1 MLQTILKPTRTRLA
15 AVLGILFALQGPAF
29 CQSGAAELNHS
40 LRFRFGLSDPLSPK
54 PFRDNWRTGLSADLA
69 FQASVTGHV
78 EFTAGAGYT
87 VFRLNSRRLSSEF
100 SRTASADASFAFEKG
115 AYRLGLLHAGMNVHF
130 GSLWKPVSY
139 FLRAEGVLALAHQDD
154 MILVQEFG
162 GLKVRERI
170 GLGADEA
177 APGAVAA
184 VGAKIRV
191 DKRAFI
197 ILSADGCVLRTS
209 DQAGDSDLT
218 ALRLSRAQGN
228 ATVFTTFR
236 AGLDIQY

>member
-1 MLQTILKPTRTRLA
+1 M
-15 AVLGILFALQGPAF
+15 LGILFALHGLAAG
-29 CQSGAAELNHS
+29 QSGPVELSHS
-40 LRFRFGLSDPLSPK
+40 LRFCFGLSDPLSPR
-54 PFRDNWRTGLSADLA
+54 PFRENWRTGLSADLS
-69 FQASVTGHV
+69 FQASMTGHV

-100 SRTASADASFAFEKG
+100 NHTSASSASFAFERG
-115 AYRLGLLHAGMNVHF
+115 AYRLGLLHAGLNVHF
-130 GSLWKPVSY
+130 GSVWKPVSY

-162 GLKVRERI
+162 GQKVRERI
-170 GLGADEA
+170 ELGADEA

-191 DKRAFI
+191 DRRVFFV
-197 ILSADGCVLRTS
+197 LSADACVLRTS
-209 DQAGDSDLT
+209 DRVGDSDL
-218 ALRLSRAQGN
+218 AAFRLSRAQGEN
-228 ATVFTTFR
+228 TVFTTFR

>member
-1 MLQTILKPTRTRLA
+1 MKQTRPPFA
-15 AVLGILFALQGPAF
+15 AVLGVLFALHGPAF
-29 CQSGAAELNHS
+29 CQSGSVELNHS
-40 LRFRFGLSDPLSPK
+40 LRFRFGLSDPLSPR
-54 PFRDNWRTGLSADLA
+54 PFRENWRTGLSADLA

-87 VFRLNSRRLSSEF
+87 VFRLNARRLSSEF
-100 SRTASADASFAFEKG
+100 NRAAAADASFAFENG
-115 AYRLGLLHAGMNVHF
+115 AYRLGLLHAGLNVHF

-139 FLRAEGVLALAHQDD
+139 FLRAEGVLGLAHQDD

-170 GLGADEA
+170 ALGADEA

-191 DKRAFI
+191 DQRAFI
-197 ILSADGCVLRTS
+197 VLSADGCVLQTS
-209 DQAGDSDLT
+209 DQAGDSDL
-218 ALRLSRAQGN
+218 AAFRLSRAQGK